1 MVDSTTTINERQTN
15 WKVKYFS
22 WLHNGMS
29 GQVTLIQ
36 FKWLQIYRMVEEQIF
51 RTPRKLFMLS
61 PIRWTRS
68 SVFLF
73 VIVMTSDVIFLCPL
87 SLHLVCPSCTT
98 RAALYI
104 SISFHPNCI
113 FNKSKYSQNQRRIRR
128 PRRPSW
134 IHACIVIVRWI

>member
-1 MVDSTTTINERQTN
+1 MVETTETINERQTN

-36 FKWLQIYRMVEEQIF
+36 FKWLQIYRMVDEQIF
-51 RTPRKLFMLS
+51 RTPRKLFMLL
-61 PIRWTRS
+61 PNRWTRY

-87 SLHLVCPSCTT
+87 SLHLVYPSCST
-98 RAALYI
+98 RAAPYI
-104 SISFHPNCI
+104 SISFLPNCI
-113 FNKSKYSQNQRRIRR
+113 FNKSKYLRRIRR
-128 PRRPSW
+128 RRRLSW
-134 IHACIVIVRWI
+134 IHACIVIERWI